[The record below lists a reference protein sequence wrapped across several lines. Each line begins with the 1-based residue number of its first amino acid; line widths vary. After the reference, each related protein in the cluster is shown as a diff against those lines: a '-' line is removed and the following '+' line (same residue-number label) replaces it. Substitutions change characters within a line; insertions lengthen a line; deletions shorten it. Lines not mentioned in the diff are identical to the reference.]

1 VLGSAGTEGVG
12 VSKLFVFRYPKWHP
26 DDPPPGGAA
35 AAVVVVVVEG
45 GGGVLLDEVLL
56 LPGNRLALPIIIPVP
71 LISVAAGLDRA

>member
-1 VLGSAGTEGVG
+1 MLGSAGTEGVG
-12 VSKLFVFRYPKWHP
+12 VSALFVFKYPKWDP
-26 DDPPPGGAA
+26 DDPPPVGA